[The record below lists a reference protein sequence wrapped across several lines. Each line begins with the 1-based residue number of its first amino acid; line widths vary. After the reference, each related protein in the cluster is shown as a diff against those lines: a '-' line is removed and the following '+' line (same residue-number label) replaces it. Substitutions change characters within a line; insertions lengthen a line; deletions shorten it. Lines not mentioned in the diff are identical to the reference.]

1 MSAVSISPKT
11 YTYKV
16 FPTSLKAQVI
26 VRIERNAQEAAK
38 SSHKRL
44 ADILARGDK
53 IYEINTGFGKLIQI
67 TTDES
72 DQKEL
77 QLNLLQS
84 AVQKASS
91 LK

>member
-1 MSAVSISPKT
+1 MSAVSISSKI
-11 YTYKV
+11 YTDKE
-16 FPTSLKAQVI
+16 FPTSFKGQITVW
-26 VRIERNAQEAAK
+26 IERNAQEAVK

-67 TTDES
+67 TTGES

-77 QLNLLQS
+77 QLNLFTKLCS
-84 AVQKASS
+84 KS
-91 LK
+91 

>member
-1 MSAVSISPKT
+1 MSAVSISSKI
-11 YTYKV
+11 YTDKE
-16 FPTSLKAQVI
+16 FPTSFKGQVT
-26 VRIERNAQEAAK
+26 VWIERNAQEAVK

-67 TTDES
+67 TTGES

-77 QLNLLQS
+77 QLNLFTKRCS
-84 AVQKASS
+84 KS
-91 LK
+91 

>member
-11 YTYKV
+11 YTYKE

-53 IYEINTGFGKLIQI
+53 IDEINTGFGKLIQI
-67 TTDES
+67 TTGES

-77 QLNLLQS
+77 QLNLFTKLCS
-84 AVQKASS
+84 KS
-91 LK
+91 

>member
-1 MSAVSISPKT
+1 MSAVSISSKI
-11 YTYKV
+11 YTDKE
-16 FPTSLKAQVI
+16 FPTSFKDQVT
-26 VRIERNAQEAAK
+26 VWIERNAQEAVK

-67 TTDES
+67 TTGES

-77 QLNLLQS
+77 QLNLFTKLC
-84 AVQKASS
+84 
-91 LK
+91 LKS